1 MSEQKAVL
9 LSHAQADLKTIAS
22 ADETRGIRYLHATSE
37 FVEATNGH
45 IILRVPH
52 DGISADE
59 FPALKGAGVGL
70 NGQSVLL
77 DPKVLDRAV
86 KNTEKKGRYPVL
98 CYVHLSLG
106 EAGEPLLSATDLETE
121 VTIRQKKAEDTYPD
135 TTQVWPHSPRY
146 VFTLGAIELDRL
158 VNWAIK
164 HGEARGAGAT
174 MRFFTQGSERAI
186 KVQIP
191 RPDGGMAEG
200 GIMPVRDSLATQ
212 EEEAAKTLRQAAAL
226 GAPPQA

>member
-9 LSHAQADLKTIAS
+9 LSHAQADLKMIAS

-37 FVEATNGH
+37 YVEATNGH

-59 FPALKGAGVGL
+59 FPTPKRAGVGL

-77 DPKVLDRAV
+77 DPKVLERAV
-86 KNTEKKGRYPVL
+86 KNTEKKSRYPVL
-98 CYVHLSLG
+98 GYVHLSLG

-135 TTQVWPHSPRY
+135 TAQVWPQDARY
-146 VFTLGAIELDRL
+146 AFTLNALELKKL
-158 VNWAIK
+158 VDWALK
-164 HGEARGAGAT
+164 HGQNGMPA
-174 MRFFTQGSERAI
+174 MRFFIQGSERAVL
-186 KVQIP
+186 VQIP
-191 RPDGGMAEG
+191 RPEGLAEG
-200 GIMPVRDSLATQ
+200 VIMPVRDSLSTVA
-212 EEEAAKTLRQAAAL
+212 EETARTLRQAAAL

>member
-1 MSEQKAVL
+1 MSEPKAVL

-22 ADETRGIRYLHATSE
+22 ADETRSIRYLHATSE
-37 FVEATNGH
+37 YVEATNGH

-70 NGQSVLL
+70 NGESVLL
-77 DPKVLDRAV
+77 EPKVLEKAV
-86 KNTEKKGRYPVL
+86 KLTEKKSRLPVL

-121 VTIRQKKAEDTYPD
+121 VTIRQKKAEDMYPE
-135 TTQVWPHSPRY
+135 TPQVWPQAARY
-146 VFTLGAIELDRL
+146 AFTLNALELNKL
-158 VNWAIK
+158 VDWALK
-164 HGEARGAGAT
+164 HGQDRMPT
-174 MRFFTQGSERAI
+174 IRFFTQGTDRAVL
-186 KVQIP
+186 VQIL
-191 RPDGGMAEG
+191 RPEGGLAEG
-200 GIMPVRDSLATQ
+200 VIMPVRDSLSTQ

-226 GAPPQA
+226 AVFSH